1 MSLTIGGDGDD
12 WKVFSRN
19 AQTGNKILFRSRTQM
34 PAVEAYASENQM
46 ARLRCALA
54 ESEIGPAGLP
64 KSTKDLDDFEDSL
77 IGALEAAN
85 AEVYLIAIVTSEGN
99 RDLFFAARD
108 LDDLRAGIKAAKT
121 DVDTFK
127 LELAPIGDIPAYLKQ
142 LSLSDDQLAK
152 ANYHGVPIERGDGGG
167 FLGKLFGR

>member
-34 PAVEAYASENQM
+34 PAVQAYASENEM
-46 ARLRCALA
+46 VRLRCMLA
-54 ESEIGPAGLP
+54 ESEIGPGGLP

-108 LDDLRAGIKAAKT
+108 LDDLRAGIKAAT
-121 DVDTFK
+121 NAPTIT
-127 LELAPIGDIPAYLKQ
+127 LALAPIADKPPFLKLLTLTAEMEKAAFAQGRAFGIP
-142 LSLSDDQLAK
+142 
-152 ANYHGVPIERGDGGG
+152 VPGGG
-167 FLGKLFGR
+167 PFGRSGR